1 MGLLESLSPREG
13 KGKERK
19 AQGQGGK
26 EGGESNINATVALE
40 YAESA
45 FGVPKVSLFLP
56 LFVKSESFKREEKH
70 DIEPNISYVIL
81 TL

>member
-56 LFVKSESFKREEKH
+56 LFEKVLREKK
-70 DIEPNISYVIL
+70 NMIL
-81 TL
+81 NKIFHM